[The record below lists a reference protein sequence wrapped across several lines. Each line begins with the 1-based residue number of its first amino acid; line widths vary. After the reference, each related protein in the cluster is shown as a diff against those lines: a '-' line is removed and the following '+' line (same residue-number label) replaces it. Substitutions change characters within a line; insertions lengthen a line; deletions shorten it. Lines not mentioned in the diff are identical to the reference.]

1 MRNILFVCLGN
12 ICRSPAAESVF
23 RHQADSLAHPDT
35 LRVDSAGILG
45 VHAGEPADERMQ
57 RTAAA
62 RGLTLTSRAR
72 QLLPEDF
79 HAFDLVLTMD
89 RDTYH
94 AARALAVEE
103 GEEARVR
110 SLPDWIAD
118 PAVEEIPDPYYG
130 GQQGFE
136 RVLDLLEEACANLL
150 RELGEDHGGSPA
162 AP

>member
-23 RHQADSLAHPDT
+23 RQRAAGRAESGEI
-35 LRVDSAGILG
+35 RVDSAGILD
-45 VHAGEPADERMQ
+45 VHAGEPADERMR

-62 RGLTLTSRAR
+62 RGLNVTSRAR
-72 QLLPEDF
+72 QLLPEDLR
-79 HAFDLVLTMD
+79 AFDLVLTMD

-94 AARALAVEE
+94 AARALASHP
-103 GEEARVR
+103 GEEERVR
-110 SLPDWIAD
+110 SLPEWIVD

-130 GQQGFE
+130 GPEGFE

-150 RELGEDHGGSPA
+150 RELDDHGGPPA
-162 AP
+162 AD

>member
-23 RHQADSLAHPDT
+23 RKLADSLHPAAGM
-35 LRVDSAGILG
+35 RVDSAGILG
-45 VHAGEPADERMQ
+45 VHAGEPADQRMRQ
-57 RTAAA
+57 AAAA

-72 QLLPEDF
+72 QLLPEDLRT
-79 HAFDLVLTMD
+79 FDLVLTMD

-94 AARALAVEE
+94 AARALATNEE
-103 GEEARVR
+103 EEARVR

-118 PAVEEIPDPYYG
+118 TSVEEIPDPYYG
-130 GQQGFE
+130 GPQGFE
-136 RVLDLLEEACANLL
+136 RVLDLLEEACANLA
-150 RELGEDHGGSPA
+150 RELSEDHGGTPA